1 MKRRALI
8 FATAVLAAI
17 LCACG
22 KKSPNG
28 TGNVTPANTA
38 EVTQGAA
45 ASPTISQTATP
56 TVTPDPEKMSLEE
69 LIARNR
75 ELHEAVSPKVT
86 VHPLGTAPLPS
97 GQEKQDLA
105 YGITRAGSA
114 AVTTVDMETGEEFS
128 FDSNWD
134 YSQSFYL
141 HIDGLKDAKMQK
153 LVNERLESVARDM
166 KDGGFLPSAAGI
178 MPYIKAWGL
187 PKGAVHEYAEYNE
200 KGILSVHLDKYWYWE
215 EERTFADDSAFQDFR
230 DNLDWPYYFNYE
242 ITDGYWFIWNSPVKL
257 RYSLSESFF
266 LNINLATGEDL
277 ALSDVFPEGYD
288 YLSKLNKEI
297 DRNYEYWF
305 FHDDPDSSDWQR
317 YDPTQEYDGGSAKN
331 AIAGDEMFYLIPG
344 SLYVET
350 KWGDWVSFGWSS
362 DRIAAKSTGESVYF
376 DTSILRVGP
385 AETVEFADYTWRVK
399 DQDKIGS
406 FTVEQGGSKHAV
418 SVYSDRDYLQLM
430 GGNSENAFF
439 EAAEKLFT
447 DEAIVNIAKQA
458 FEQGLI
464 YWPSE
469 SGCEI
474 MLTGARVYGNGCYL
488 TEWRA
493 DVAGTDA
500 DDVISQDFLVWV
512 WNGKCHSASEL
523 LSVPFEDLLIDILLT
538 LYWEDSE
545 GVQRVVS
552 DRAEAESL
560 VKALMNFSL
569 GCGGTVE
576 NPVARIEWKDYTF
589 RLGEDGEVLVDPDF
603 LSSSMPWL
611 AFSDLEQYL
620 PAELWERIDG
630 ALRRYKKLKCSDPFV
645 VTRHLRMYEGY
656 SFE

>member
-8 FATAVLAAI
+8 FATAALAVI

-22 KKSPNG
+22 KKPADG
-28 TGNVTPANTA
+28 TGNVTPANST
-38 EVTQGAA
+38 EVTQGA

-114 AVTTVDMETGEEFS
+114 AVTSVDMETGEEFS

-166 KDGGFLPSAAGI
+166 HDGGFLPSAAGI

-187 PKGAVHEYAEYNE
+187 PKGAVHEYVEYNG
-200 KGILSVHLDKYWYWE
+200 KGILSVLVDRYWYWE
-215 EERTFADDSAFQDFR
+215 EERTFADDSAFQEFC
-230 DNLDWPYYFNYE
+230 DNLDWPYGFNSE
-242 ITDGYWFIWNSPVKL
+242 ITDGYWFIWNSSVKL
-257 RYSLSESFF
+257 RYSLSESFY

-297 DRNYEYWF
+297 DRDYDYWF
-305 FHDDPDSSDWQR
+305 FHDNPDSSDWQL

-331 AIAGDEMFYLIPG
+331 AIAGDEMFYLTPDF
-344 SLYVET
+344 LYVET
-350 KWGDWVSFGWSS
+350 KWGDRVSFGWSS
-362 DRIAAKSTGESVYF
+362 DRIAAKSTGESVYS

-385 AETVEFADYTWRVK
+385 AETVEFAGYTWRVK
-399 DQDKIGS
+399 DHDKIGS

-418 SVYSDRDYLQLM
+418 SVYSDRDYLQLI
-430 GGNSENAFF
+430 GGDSENAFF
-439 EAAEKLFT
+439 EAAVKLFT
-447 DEAIVNIAKQA
+447 DEAIVAFAKQA
-458 FEQGLI
+458 FERGLL
-464 YWPSE
+464 YCGSA
-469 SGCEI
+469 SVCDI
-474 MLTGARVYGNGCYL
+474 MLKDVDVYGNGCYL
-488 TEWRA
+488 THWRTDA
-493 DVAGTDA
+493 VGADA
-500 DDVISQDFLVWV
+500 DDVVNEDAYVWI
-512 WNGKCHSASEL
+512 WDGECHN
-523 LSVPFEDLLIDILLT
+523 SVDLLDTPYTDLMTDIILT

-545 GVQRVVS
+545 GSQSVVA
-552 DRAEAESL
+552 DREEAEDL
-560 VKALMNFSL
+560 VKALMYFTHGS
-569 GCGGTVE
+569 GGSQETPITHITWQ
-576 NPVARIEWKDYTF
+576 NYTF
-589 RLGEDGEVLVDPDF
+589 RLGEDGEVCIEPDF
-603 LSSSMPWL
+603 LSADSPWQEL
-611 AFSDLEQYL
+611 SVLEPYL
-620 PAELWERIDG
+620 PAPLWEKLDG
-630 ALRRYKKLKCSDPFV
+630 ALHRYRKLKCSDPFV
-645 VTRHLRMYEGY
+645 ITKQLRMYEGY